1 MTVSPSM
8 ALPTGIVPRIC
19 RVEWTAKAGFK
30 TPERVKIV
38 TLQAHVLARPYTAA
52 SASMHIV
59 VLLVHK
65 YVHFSTLEEAAIL
78 PSYPRGHTRPS
89 IPKDS
94 NIDPTKHHQ
103 LHSQGRIGSKRTLTY
118 HISTPEQARGA
129 QRADKV
135 RENRVI

>member
-1 MTVSPSM
+1 ISQGVHQIPIFSISICCWTKSAVWNRLPRRELKLQNRRSRGTCSTTTHCNDRSIMTNC
-8 ALPTGIVPRIC
+8 IV
-19 RVEWTAKAGFK
+19 
-30 TPERVKIV
+30 
-38 TLQAHVLARPYTAA
+38 RPYTF
-52 SASMHIV
+52 

-103 LHSQGRIGSKRTLTY
+103 LHSQGGIGSKRTLTY

-129 QRADKV
+129 QKAD
-135 RENRVI
+135 